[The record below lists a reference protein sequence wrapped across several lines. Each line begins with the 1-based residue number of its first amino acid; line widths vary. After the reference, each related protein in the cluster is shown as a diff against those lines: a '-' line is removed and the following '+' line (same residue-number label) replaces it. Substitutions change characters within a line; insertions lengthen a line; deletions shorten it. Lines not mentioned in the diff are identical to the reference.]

1 MPYNIYTYRYN
12 IYIYIYI
19 YVIILRIMNDNS
31 VKSNKLSKGVTT
43 ECSLNDKWK
52 SRQKNINSLLRIDWE
67 RKLGPIPR
75 HHLPVSTWKDLHPTE
90 NLIGDSSDKHIQRN
104 IIQLIGEVVR
114 GALKEYGPAWLQTL
128 YGSRFVQAVGVEP
141 SYVSREYSKSSRL
154 GPTRRVSR

>member
-1 MPYNIYTYRYN
+1 
-12 IYIYIYI
+12 
-19 YVIILRIMNDNS
+19 MNDNS
-31 VKSNKLSKGVTT
+31 VMGNKLSKGVTT
-43 ECSLNDKWK
+43 SGSLSGKWET
-52 SRQKNINSLLRIDWE
+52 RQQNINSLLRIDWE
-67 RKLGPIPR
+67 RRLGPIPR
-75 HHLPVSTWKDLHPTE
+75 HHLPEVTWKELHPAE

-141 SYVSREYSKSSRL
+141 SYVAREYSKSSRL